1 MSHLKI
7 ALLLSVFAG
16 QVVTVAAAE
25 SSRLTFDT
33 YSGYFVSNQFE
44 PNAPASFLVIT
55 NQKQFDKV
63 FGVAMVMGD
72 KSHRLPENVFKSNLV
87 LAAIRRGNAVWTF
100 KVESVKIDDGVV
112 ELHYSA
118 VSQKSDTA
126 TFACPLIVS
135 IPRGPYK
142 SFVFV
147 ENHKAVKTLP
157 NTLPANR

>member
-1 MSHLKI
+1 MPRIGI
-7 ALLLSVFAG
+7 ALLLSVLCG
-16 QVVTVAAAE
+16 QFGTATAAKPGQLA
-25 SSRLTFDT
+25 FDT

-87 LAAIRRGNAVWTF
+87 LAAIRRGNTVWTF

-135 IPRGPYK
+135 IPRGSYK
-142 SFVFV
+142 AFAFV
-147 ENHKAVKTLP
+147 ENRKTVKKLENATS
-157 NTLPANR
+157 ADR